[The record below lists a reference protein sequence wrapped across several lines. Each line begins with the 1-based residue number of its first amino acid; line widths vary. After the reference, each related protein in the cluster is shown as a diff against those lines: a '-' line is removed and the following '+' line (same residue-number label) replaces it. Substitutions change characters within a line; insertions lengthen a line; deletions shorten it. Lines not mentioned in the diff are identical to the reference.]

1 MLTMLQEF
9 DDVEQMLEKLGP
21 KGIYHDNRGDKC
33 FHLPCGQALLKLSS
47 RLEHDCF

>member
-21 KGIYHDNRGDKC
+21 KGIYHDSLGHKC
-33 FHLPCGQALLKLSS
+33 FHLSCGQALLKLSS
-47 RLEHDCF
+47 RLRA